1 LGGLLV
7 VFGGLWALDVS
18 DTIEIRAT
26 VVLPIVL
33 AVLGL
38 GLIVG
43 ARNGPHG
50 GLIVAGVFLSLMVV
64 AAAAIPASF
73 TAGVGDRRFVVTEQ
87 AQLESNYEVGLG
99 NLVLDLSE
107 LDLSQLRSVAVSVG
121 AGELSVVL
129 PDAIPV
135 RITATSGAGEINLLG
150 QRTDGVAVSREYQS
164 ESYTDSAVRLN
175 LDLTVGAGSIE
186 VKR

>member
-7 VFGGLWALDVS
+7 VLGGLWALDVA
-18 DTIEIRAT
+18 DTVEIRAAI
-26 VVLPIVL
+26 VLPIVL

-38 GLIVG
+38 GLIIG
-43 ARNGPHG
+43 ASDGPHS
-50 GLIVAGVFLSLMVV
+50 GLIVAGVFLSLIVV
-64 AAAAIPASF
+64 TAAAIPASF

-87 AQLESNYEVGLG
+87 SQLESIYEVGLG

-107 LDLSQLRSVAVSVG
+107 LDLSQVRSVTISVG

-129 PDAIPV
+129 PDEIPV
-135 RITATSGAGEINLLG
+135 RISATSGAGEINLLG

-164 ESYTDSAVRLN
+164 ESYTTSDVRLT